1 MPSPSVLVLVLTYN
15 AGPPLE
21 ACLTSLLRTTYPNA
35 RIVVLDNGSTDG
47 SDRIPDRLGIP
58 VHRFGEN
65 LLYCGAYNRAIR
77 DMRAGAD
84 FVLLS
89 NPDIVVPPGTL
100 GRMVGLAEADPRI
113 GSVGPV
119 QRRVGPADPAQSP
132 IVSGGDLRKNARA
145 APSHLR
151 SRGTSGLSAGCRWDQ
166 EVLLGVP
173 TKKNSVESNPGSNEA
188 IR

>member
-47 SDRIPDRLGIP
+47 SDRISDRLGIP

-65 LLYCGAYNRAIR
+65 LLYCWAYDRAIR
-77 DMRAGAD
+77 DIRDGVD

-89 NPDIVVPPGTL
+89 NPECFLHKETTGPKF
-100 GRMVGLAEADPRI
+100 GLRESAPR
-113 GSVGPV
+113 
-119 QRRVGPADPAQSP
+119 
-132 IVSGGDLRKNARA
+132 L
-145 APSHLR
+145 
-151 SRGTSGLSAGCRWDQ
+151 
-166 EVLLGVP
+166 
-173 TKKNSVESNPGSNEA
+173 
-188 IR
+188 

>member
-65 LLYCGAYNRAIR
+65 LLYCGSVPLIR
-77 DMRAGAD
+77 LKVRLNLEGIFGKM
-84 FVLLS
+84 
-89 NPDIVVPPGTL
+89 L
-100 GRMVGLAEADPRI
+100 GRPLAPYVLEGLRDFRQGVAGI
-113 GSVGPV
+113 KKFS
-119 QRRVGPADPAQSP
+119 
-132 IVSGGDLRKNARA
+132 
-145 APSHLR
+145 
-151 SRGTSGLSAGCRWDQ
+151 SA
-166 EVLLGVP
+166 
-173 TKKNSVESNPGSNEA
+173 S
-188 IR
+188 